1 MGEPKRSTVYL
12 EPAIHRALK
21 IKAAE
26 TGSTISDLINQ
37 AVRRALA
44 EDAVDLKAFEERA
57 AEPSRAFE
65 DVLGD
70 LKKDG
75 LI

>member
-1 MGEPKRSTVYL
+1 MGEPKRATVYL
-12 EPAIHRALK
+12 EPAVHRALK

-26 TGSTISDLINQ
+26 TGSTISDLVNQ
-37 AVRRALA
+37 AIHRALA
-44 EDAVDLKAFEERA
+44 EDAIDLKAFEERA

-65 DVLGD
+65 EVLGE